1 MTASPAPDLTA
12 AIIARCLRSEQT
24 AYAELYDLY
33 APGVYRLCYGLVLN
47 GQDAEDVLQDSFVYA
62 FKNLA
67 RFDGTRASFKTWL
80 YTIAVSRCRNT
91 YRRKRM
97 PLVDIAQMFG
107 LEIAAPEHESPEA
120 ETARMAARH
129 AVNAALTDLSPLL
142 REAVVLRY
150 GQGLTFREIAEVM
163 DCPLKTA
170 ESRVRLAHDKLRSL
184 LTVQG
189 RGLLDELLAYE

>member
-1 MTASPAPDLTA
+1 MTTLPTNDPTA
-12 AIIARCLRSEQT
+12 AYIEACLQGDQ
-24 AYAELYDLY
+24 AGYAALYDLY

-47 GQDAEDVLQDSFVYA
+47 AQDAEDVLQDSFVYA
-62 FKNLA
+62 FRNVH
-67 RFDGTRASFKTWL
+67 RFDAARASFKTWL

-107 LEIAAPEHESPEA
+107 LEVAAPEYESPEA
-120 ETARMAARH
+120 ENAR
-129 AVNAALTDLSPLL
+129 NAAKDAINRAMTELSPLL
-142 REAVVLRY
+142 REAVILRY
-150 GQGLTFREIAEVM
+150 AQGLTFREIAEVM

-184 LTVQG
+184 LNVQG
-189 RGLLDELLAYE
+189 QGLLNELLSY

>member
-1 MTASPAPDLTA
+1 MNTAPVPEITA
-12 AIIARCLRSEQT
+12 VAITRCLQGDQT
-24 AYAELYDLY
+24 AYAALYDLY
-33 APGVYRLCYGLVLN
+33 APGAYRLCYGLVLN
-47 GQDAEDVLQDSFVYA
+47 AQDAEDVLQDSFVYA

-67 RFDGTRASFKTWL
+67 RFDSARASFKTWL

-107 LEIAAPEHESPEA
+107 LGIAAPWHESPEA
-120 ETARMAARH
+120 ESAREAARIT
-129 AVNAALTDLSPLL
+129 VNTALTDLSPLL

-170 ESRVRLAHDKLRSL
+170 ESRVRLAHEKLRGL
-184 LTVQG
+184 LNEQG
-189 RGLLDELLAYE
+189 RSLLDELLSY

>member
-1 MTASPAPDLTA
+1 MTTLPANDPT
-12 AIIARCLRSEQT
+12 T
-24 AYAELYDLY
+24 AYIDACLKGDQAGYAGLYDLY

-47 GQDAEDVLQDSFVYA
+47 AQDAEDVLQDSFVYA
-62 FKNLA
+62 FKNVH
-67 RFDGTRASFKTWL
+67 RFDATRASFKTWL

-107 LEIAAPEHESPEA
+107 LEVAAPEHESPEA
-120 ETARMAARH
+120 ENARNAARD
-129 AVNAALTDLSPLL
+129 AINKAMTELSPLL
-142 REAVVLRY
+142 REAVILRY
-150 GQGLTFREIAEVM
+150 GQGLTFREISEVM

-184 LTVQG
+184 LNVQG
-189 RGLLDELLAYE
+189 QGLLNELLSY

>member
-1 MTASPAPDLTA
+1 M
-12 AIIARCLRSEQT
+12 
-24 AYAELYDLY
+24 
-33 APGVYRLCYGLVLN
+33 
-47 GQDAEDVLQDSFVYA
+47 QDSFVYG
-62 FKNLA
+62 FKNLS
-67 RFDGTRASFKTWL
+67 RFDAARAGFKTWL

-107 LEIAAPEHESPEA
+107 LEIAAPASESPEA
-120 ETARMAARH
+120 ENAREAARA
-129 AVNAALTDLSPLL
+129 AVNTALAGLSPLL

-170 ESRVRLAHDKLRSL
+170 ESRVRLAHEKLRSL
-184 LTVQG
+184 LNTQG
-189 RGLLDELLAYE
+189 RGLLAELLSY

>member
-1 MTASPAPDLTA
+1 MQTTPAPDQTA
-12 AIIARCLRSEQT
+12 AVIARCLRGDQT
-24 AYAELYDLY
+24 AYAELYEMY

-47 GQDAEDVLQDSFVYA
+47 AQDAEDVLQESFVYA
-62 FKNLA
+62 FRTLD
-67 RFDGTRASFKTWL
+67 RFDASRASFKTWL

-91 YRRKRM
+91 YRRKRL

-120 ETARMAARH
+120 ENAREAARH
-129 AVNAALTDLSPLL
+129 AVNAALADLSPLL

-170 ESRVRLAHDKLRSL
+170 ESRVRLAHEKLRSL

-189 RGLLDELLAYE
+189 RGLLDELLSY